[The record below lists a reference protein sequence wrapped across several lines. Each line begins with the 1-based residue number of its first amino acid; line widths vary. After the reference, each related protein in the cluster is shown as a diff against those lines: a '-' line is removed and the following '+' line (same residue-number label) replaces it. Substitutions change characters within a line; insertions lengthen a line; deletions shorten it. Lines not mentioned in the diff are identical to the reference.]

1 MKLGLGGLVMR
12 AESEVSNGARIT
24 GYALSVIV
32 ILTLIADGIYSLI
45 PSEALRQMSEQG
57 GFKLEQAPMLGIIML
72 ICGVLYAIP
81 RTTYL
86 GAILAT
92 GFFGG
97 AICTEV
103 RIGGSP
109 AEIASIV
116 LCMMVWAGLFLR
128 DSRLRALLPLTS

>member
-1 MKLGLGGLVMR
+1 MR
-12 AESEVSNGARIT
+12 AETEVTNGARIT
-24 GYALSVIV
+24 GYALSALVV
-32 ILTLIADGIYSLI
+32 LSLIADGIYSLI
-45 PSEALRQMSEQG
+45 PSQALRQMSEEG
-57 GFKLEQAPMLGIIML
+57 GFKVEQAPMLGIIML

-109 AEIASIV
+109 AEIASIA
-116 LCMMVWAGLFLR
+116 LGMMVWGGLFFR
-128 DSRLRALLPLTS
+128 DPRLRALLPLTR